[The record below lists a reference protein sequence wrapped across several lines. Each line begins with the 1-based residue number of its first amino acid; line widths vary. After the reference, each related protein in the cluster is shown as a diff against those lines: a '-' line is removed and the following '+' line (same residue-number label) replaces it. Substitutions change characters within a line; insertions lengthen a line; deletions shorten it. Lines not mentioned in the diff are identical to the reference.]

1 MAVVTRFA
9 PSPTGTLHTGN
20 ARTALYNW
28 LYSQHSNGKFLL
40 RIEDTDQER
49 SKQEHTDVIL
59 RDLTWL
65 GITWDQEIVHQ
76 SRNLTRHQEVAKELL
91 NKGNAYYCYA
101 SEEEIEKFRNEN
113 PNKKFASPWRDKD
126 ASQAPAG
133 GKPVVRLKVAK
144 EGQTT
149 ITDLIQGEISIA
161 NQELDDMVL
170 LRSDGTPTYM
180 LAVVVDDHD
189 MGISHIIRG
198 DDHLT
203 NAFRQQQIYL
213 GMDWKVPEFAHIP
226 LIHDKTGRKLSKRE
240 GALGLDAY
248 RKLGYLPE
256 AVFNHLLR
264 LGWGHGNDE
273 IISREQAIEWFTLEG
288 VGKSPARFDIDKLN
302 SINAHYMRALSNETL
317 FAKMQEFTGVNY
329 EQLFSDRI
337 IKGMDGLK
345 PRANTLAELA
355 EAAQIYIEKRTE
367 LDEKS
372 KEVLAAGGNE
382 LLAKLIP
389 SLDRCE
395 ESEWNKDKLHDLGAD
410 FAAKENIKPGLVMQN
425 LRAGVVGTFAAPGVY
440 EVMEILGKKE
450 VMNRLSPFAANLKG
464 MTAHG

>member
-9 PSPTGTLHTGN
+9 PSPTGTLHNGN

-28 LYSQHSNGKFLL
+28 LFSQHHKGTFLL

-59 RDLTWL
+59 RDLKWL
-65 GITWDQEIVHQ
+65 GITWDKEIVYQ
-76 SRNLTRHQEVAKELL
+76 SRNLRRHQEVAQELL

-101 SEEEIEKFRNEN
+101 SEEEIERFRNEN

-126 ASQAPAG
+126 SSDAPAD

-161 NQELDDMVL
+161 NLELDDMVL

-189 MGISHIIRG
+189 MGITHIIRG

-203 NAFRQQQIYL
+203 NAFRQYQIYL
-213 GMDWKVPEFAHIP
+213 GMGWKVPEFAHIP
-226 LIHDKTGRKLSKRE
+226 LIHNKDGRKLSKRE

-248 RKLGYLPE
+248 RNLGYLPE
-256 AVFNHLLR
+256 AMFNHLLR

-288 VGKSPARFDIDKLN
+288 VGKSPARFDPDKLS
-302 SINAHYMRALSNETL
+302 SINAHYMRALSNEVL
-317 FAKMQEFTGVNY
+317 FAKMQEFTKENY
-329 EQLFSDRI
+329 DEPFRTRI

-345 PRANTLAELA
+345 PRANTLTELA
-355 EAAQIYIEKRTE
+355 EAAQIYIAKRSK
-367 LDEKS
+367 LDDKS
-372 KEVLAAGGNE
+372 KEVLAAGGIE

-389 SLDRCE
+389 HLESCE
-395 ESEWNKDKLHDLGAD
+395 ESAWSKDKLHDIGAE
-410 FAAKENIKPGLVMQN
+410 FAAKEEIKPGLVMQN

-450 VMNRLSPFAANLKG
+450 VLKRLSPFTAKPNE
-464 MTAHG
+464 MTANG